1 MKLKFINIAVIIFS
15 IGISLSQNLFAQ
27 SVTVS
32 AKLDSARFSIGDH
45 IAVHFEVNNP
55 NHFSTLFPDANF
67 DTTSKFEI
75 VNVSKIDTTKE
86 GYKRTIIYTNFDSGN
101 YVIPTFQI
109 LVQHDKK
116 VDTLFTAPL
125 SVYVK
130 GIAVDTLKAIRPIK
144 KMMEIDY
151 TFKEMLPY
159 IIIGGII
166 FLLIA
171 ALVVYLIFF
180 RKKKQIVV
188 KVSPT
193 VHYTP
198 YQKAMMA
205 FDNLEKENLIASDEV
220 KMYYTKLTD
229 ILREYL
235 EEQYKVAALESTTD
249 ELMERI
255 RFSSIDAASKMQL
268 HEILSSADMVKF
280 AKAKPGLNE
289 HAAAL
294 VAARGFVER
303 TKPVENV
310 EPHSNIENN
319 RGKN

>member
-1 MKLKFINIAVIIFS
+1 MKLNLKNIILIIFS
-15 IGISLSQNLFAQ
+15 IGIFLSQNLFAQ
-27 SVTVS
+27 NVTVS
-32 AKLDSARFSIGDH
+32 AKLDSSRFSIGDH

-55 NHFSTLFPDANF
+55 NHFSTLFPDVNF

-101 YVIPTFQI
+101 YVIPAFQI

-116 VDTLFTAPL
+116 VDTLLTTPL

-171 ALVVYLIFF
+171 ALIIYLIFF
-180 RKKKQIVV
+180 RKNKQIVV
-188 KVSPT
+188 NT
-193 VHYTP
+193 
-198 YQKAMMA
+198 
-205 FDNLEKENLIASDEV
+205 
-220 KMYYTKLTD
+220 
-229 ILREYL
+229 
-235 EEQYKVAALESTTD
+235 ALD
-249 ELMERI
+249 L
-255 RFSSIDAASKMQL
+255 
-268 HEILSSADMVKF
+268 
-280 AKAKPGLNE
+280 
-289 HAAAL
+289 
-294 VAARGFVER
+294 
-303 TKPVENV
+303 
-310 EPHSNIENN
+310 
-319 RGKN
+319 